1 MLKDKAPKLP
11 IHFLMFYLPLCAVIA
26 GTKGWFDIREYILG
40 HRAWFQKQG
49 MFLDDIPA
57 NDTIR
62 RIISTIEAEPFHQ
75 CFLAWVQA
83 VHTMTEGQIIAIDG
97 KTLRGFYNRED
108 CNSKIHMVSAYANAN
123 KMVLGQLKTYNKV
136 MRSQQSLS

>member
-1 MLKDKAPKLP
+1 MIKDKAPKLL
-11 IHFLMFYLPLCAVIA
+11 IHFLDVLFASLCAVIA

-40 HRAWFQKQG
+40 HRACFQKQG

-75 CFLAWVQA
+75 CFLACV
-83 VHTMTEGQIIAIDG
+83 VH
-97 KTLRGFYNRED
+97 
-108 CNSKIHMVSAYANAN
+108 
-123 KMVLGQLKTYNKV
+123 
-136 MRSQQSLS
+136 